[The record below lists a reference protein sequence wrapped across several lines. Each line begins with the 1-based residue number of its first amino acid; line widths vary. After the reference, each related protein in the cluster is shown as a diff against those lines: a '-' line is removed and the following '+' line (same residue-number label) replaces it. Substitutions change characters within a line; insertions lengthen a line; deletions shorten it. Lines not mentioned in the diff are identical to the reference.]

1 MHACVPLYVHACA
14 CDKRSEK
21 QQPCR
26 FAIGKDQSGKWN
38 KPLTPHSFLVS
49 FVFKKIILFIYLLL
63 AVLGLHSYMG
73 FSLAVASG
81 GFLLQWLLLFQGEG
95 SRVRGPLQSLRL
107 LGSSTGSAVMVH
119 RISCSAAM
127 WDLPGSGIE
136 PVSPALAGRFFTT
149 EPPEKPLII
158 FYKE

>member
-1 MHACVPLYVHACA
+1 MIQKDLRSSNLAGLPLV
-14 CDKRSEK
+14 KTKGE
-21 QQPCR
+21 
-26 FAIGKDQSGKWN
+26 SGIN
-38 KPLTPHSFLVS
+38 LCLTPHSFLVS
-49 FVFKKIILFIYLLL
+49 LVFKKIILFIYLLL